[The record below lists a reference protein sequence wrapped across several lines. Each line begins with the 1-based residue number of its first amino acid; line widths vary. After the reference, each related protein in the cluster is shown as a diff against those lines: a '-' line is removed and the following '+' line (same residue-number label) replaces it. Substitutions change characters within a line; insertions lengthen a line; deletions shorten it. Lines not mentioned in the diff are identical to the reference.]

1 MLAKKDLVLLKQNL
15 ESERVEFK
23 PSTSQSSA
31 IRRAICAFAND
42 LAGHGKPGVIF
53 VGLHDDGTC
62 AGLEIT
68 DEVQRRLSD
77 WAFGGDI
84 LPRPDVEV
92 YAAEVDDCHV
102 AVVEVHPAAQPPVR
116 YRGQVWVRIGTT
128 NRGATPE
135 QEHRL
140 AERRR
145 SADLPFDHRPVED
158 AATDA
163 LDLDFFEK
171 QYLPNAISPEIL
183 EQNQRDIN
191 QKLASL
197 RFLTSGR
204 PNYGSLL
211 IFGRDPR
218 QRIPGAYLQFLRI
231 DGDRMGDPIKDEKM
245 LSGPLPEIMD
255 RVDQLLEVHIQ
266 VSVDIESASR
276 DKKKPDY
283 PASAL
288 QQLIRNALIH
298 RSFEGTHAPVRVYWF
313 SGRIEISNP
322 GGLYGQVTEANFGQG
337 ATDYRNPL
345 IAEAMRVLGYIQR
358 FGYGI
363 PLARRRLQDNGNP
376 SPDFQFESTQTA
388 VTVEAAQ

>member
-1 MLAKKDLVLLKQNL
+1 
-15 ESERVEFK
+15 
-23 PSTSQSSA
+23 
-31 IRRAICAFAND
+31 
-42 LAGHGKPGVIF
+42 
-53 VGLHDDGTC
+53 
-62 AGLEIT
+62 
-68 DEVQRRLSD
+68 
-77 WAFGGDI
+77 
-84 LPRPDVEV
+84 
-92 YAAEVDDCHV
+92 
-102 AVVEVHPAAQPPVR
+102 
-116 YRGQVWVRIGTT
+116 
-128 NRGATPE
+128 
-135 QEHRL
+135 
-140 AERRR
+140 
-145 SADLPFDHRPVED
+145 
-158 AATDA
+158 
-163 LDLDFFEK
+163 
-171 QYLPNAISPEIL
+171 
-183 EQNQRDIN
+183 
-191 QKLASL
+191 
-197 RFLTSGR
+197 
-204 PNYGSLL
+204 
-211 IFGRDPR
+211 
-218 QRIPGAYLQFLRI
+218 
-231 DGDRMGDPIKDEKM
+231 
-245 LSGPLPEIMD
+245 MD